1 MCWQIYYKNNM
12 LHRFKQIYL
21 FRFILFLLHRF
32 SEDRCFQHAA
42 ALAYTTLLSLVPLLA
57 VVFAVATAFP
67 IFEHF
72 NEQFQEIIFEN
83 FVPTSSIVVQNYIQ
97 DFVKKTS
104 QLTAAG
110 IWGLIIV
117 SLMLIATIDR
127 ALNTIWR
134 TPKTRGLLMS
144 FLVYWSLLTLG
155 PLFIGA
161 SLAATSYL
169 VSLPLIS
176 YATSSTSLLLIMPF
190 LLSVFA
196 FSLLYIIAPNHTVII
211 KHGIA
216 GGLFAALLFEIA
228 KKGFALYVKHFPT
241 YETIYGT
248 LAIIPFFLVWI
259 YISWVIALLGAELT
273 HGLGA
278 FRDDGNLNALPPED
292 EFYFSFR
299 ILGHLWQAQQTGSIT
314 STEQL
319 LRLESTMR
327 LEGLEQILYQLEK
340 VKFIHTTEAG
350 NWALSRDLSH
360 LTLLELYQ
368 AQPFVLPKIQQLRL
382 ENLWD
387 RALADI
393 LKSLYQNIDA
403 VMPIPLAK
411 LYQSDN

>member
-1 MCWQIYYKNNM
+1 M
-12 LHRFKQIYL
+12 LHRLQQTYVVRFSIFL
-21 FRFILFLLHRF
+21 FHRF

-57 VVFAVATAFP
+57 VIFAVLTAFP
-67 IFEHF
+67 IFKEF
-72 NEQFQEIIFEN
+72 NEQFQAIIFEN

-97 DFVKKTS
+97 EFVQKTS

-117 SLMLIATIDR
+117 SLMLMATIDR

-134 TPKTRGLLMS
+134 TPKTRSLLMS

-176 YATSSTSLLLIMPF
+176 YAASGIGLLLIMPF

-196 FSLLYIIAPNHTVII
+196 FSLLYIIAPNHTVVI
-211 KHGIA
+211 KHGII

-241 YETIYGT
+241 YETIYGA
-248 LAIIPFFLVWI
+248 LATIPFFLVWI
-259 YISWVIALLGAELT
+259 YVSWVIALLGAEIT
-273 HGLGA
+273 HGLSA
-278 FRDDGNLNALPPED
+278 FRDDGNTNSVTPEE

-299 ILGHLWQAQQTGSIT
+299 ILGHLWQAQQTGTVVSVEDI
-314 STEQL
+314 
-319 LRLESTMR
+319 LRREPDMR
-327 LEGLEQILYQLEK
+327 LAGLERILYQLENIR
-340 VKFIHTTEAG
+340 FIHTTESG
-350 NWALSRDLSH
+350 DWALSRDLSR
-360 LTLLELYQ
+360 LTLLEFYQ
-368 AQPFVLPKIQQLRL
+368 AQPFVLPQVQQIKAGQ
-382 ENLWD
+382 WD
-387 RALADI
+387 HALAKI
-393 LKSLYQNIDA
+393 LHSIHQSIDSS
-403 VMPIPLAK
+403 MQIPLAK
-411 LYQSDN
+411 LYQ

>member
-1 MCWQIYYKNNM
+1 M
-12 LHRFKQIYL
+12 LHRFQQIYL
-21 FRFILFLLHRF
+21 FRFIVFLFHRF

-57 VVFAVATAFP
+57 VIFAVITAFP

-72 NEQFQEIIFEN
+72 NEQFQAIIFEN
-83 FVPTSSIVVQNYIQ
+83 FVPTSSILVQNYIQ
-97 DFVKKTS
+97 EFVKKTS

-117 SLMLIATIDR
+117 SLMLMATIDR

-134 TPKTRGLLMS
+134 TPKTRGVLMS

-176 YATSSTSLLLIMPF
+176 YAASVVGLLLIMPF
-190 LLSVFA
+190 LLSVLA
-196 FSLLYIIAPNHTVII
+196 FSLLYIIAPNHTVVI
-211 KHGIA
+211 KHGII

-228 KKGFALYVKHFPT
+228 KKGFALYVRHFPT

-248 LAIIPFFLVWI
+248 LATIPFFLVWI
-259 YISWVIALLGAELT
+259 YVSWVIALLGAELT
-273 HGLGA
+273 HGLSA
-278 FRDDGNLNALPPED
+278 FRDDGNLHTLPPEE
-292 EFYFSFR
+292 EFYYSFR

-319 LRLESTMR
+319 LQLELGMR
-327 LEGLEQILYQLEK
+327 LEGLEQILYQLETI
-340 VKFIHTTEAG
+340 KFIHTTDSG
-350 NWALSRDLSH
+350 DWALSRDLSR

-368 AQPFVLPKIQQLRL
+368 AQPFVLPKNQQLQVGKQ
-382 ENLWD
+382 WD
-387 RALADI
+387 QALANV
-393 LKSLYQNIDA
+393 LQPLHQNIHTI
-403 VMPIPLAK
+403 MPIPLAT
-411 LYQSDN
+411 LYQQTIVQVTR